1 MSHSPSQRGDAPVLY
16 DKGENPPQKILAR
29 IKEEGRKGASFPSP
43 QCRSKVKNTDYSTA
57 V

>member
-29 IKEEGRKGASFPSP
+29 IKEEGRK
-43 QCRSKVKNTDYSTA
+43 RSSLFRPPNA
-57 V
+57 VQK